1 MTWRAGWRSTA
12 PTRVRLLGV
21 AIGALLLWAAPS
33 AAHAAPPAN
42 DSPGSPAVID
52 GAPATVSGTT
62 REATMD
68 ADEPAPLVST
78 IDNQPRGLDRSVWF
92 SYTAERSRNVLA
104 ETCDA
109 NFANHIDVY
118 TGPLGALVPVPT
130 RSDDFSECPGERRTF
145 AATAGATYLIRVT
158 AERAG
163 GRVPDGGNFHLD
175 LVPQE
180 PPANDAFTRATALPG
195 PGSYLARL
203 AFSTIEFGDPSFP
216 SDTGS
221 VWYRLDPPRSEPY
234 TAQVP
239 SNPFGSSL
247 AVFEARGGSI
257 NGLRRLTF
265 DQTFGSEGASV
276 SFNGLK
282 GRRYYLRVSTDREVA
297 GDVNLNLT
305 TNTARGIGLIVTPA
319 RNSLRSVRRSGL
331 RATLS
336 CARTCTLGVD
346 LLVGIREARRL
357 KLVDRSTRLRRA
369 LRVGHVGGRL
379 QTGEAS
385 TVSVPISSARVR
397 RRLAGAR
404 SVRFILRV
412 SVRSATRSRPV
423 SRTIVVRR

>member
-42 DSPGSPAVID
+42 DGPGSPTVID

-118 TGPLGALVPVPT
+118 TGPLGALAPVPT

-145 AATAGATYLIRVT
+145 AATAGVTYLIRVT

-175 LVPQE
+175 LLPQE

-234 TAQVP
+234 TAQIP

-319 RNSLRSVRRSGL
+319 RNTLRSVRRAGL
-331 RATLS
+331 RASAVL
-336 CARTCTLGVD
+336 RRRD
-346 LLVGIREARRL
+346 LHARRRPPGRDPRGPSPER
-357 KLVDRSTRLRRA
+357 VDRSTRLRRA

-404 SVRFILRV
+404 SGG
-412 SVRSATRSRPV
+412 SSSACPCAARPA
-423 SRTIVVRR
+423 RAR

>member
-1 MTWRAGWRSTA
+1 VTRRAGWRWTGR
-12 PTRVRLLGV
+12 TRARLLGI
-21 AIGALLLWAAPS
+21 AIGALWLCAVPS

-42 DSPGSPAVID
+42 DSPGSPTVID
-52 GAPATVSGTT
+52 GAPATVSGST

-68 ADEPAPLVST
+68 ADEPAPLATT
-78 IDNQPRGLDRSVWF
+78 IDQISRGLDRSVWF

-109 NFANHIDVY
+109 NFANHLDVY
-118 TGPLGALVPVPT
+118 TGAPGALVAVPT

-145 AATAGATYLIRVT
+145 AATAGVTYLIRVT

-163 GRVPDGGNFHLD
+163 GRVPDGGNFHLQ
-175 LVPQE
+175 LLPQE
-180 PPANDAFTRATALPG
+180 PPDNDAFTRAAPLPS
-195 PGSYLARL
+195 PGSYVARL
-203 AFSTIEFGDPSFP
+203 AFSTIEFGDPSSP

-221 VWYRLDPPRSEPY
+221 VWYRLVPPRSEPY
-234 TAQVP
+234 TAQIQP
-239 SNPFGSSL
+239 NPFGASL
-247 AVFEARGGSI
+247 AAFEARGTSI
-257 NGLRRLTF
+257 NGLRRLASDFT
-265 DQTFGSEGASV
+265 TTREGASV

-282 GRRYYLRVSTDREVA
+282 GRRYYVRVSTNRAVA
-297 GDVNLNLT
+297 GDVTLNLT

-319 RNSLRSVRRSGL
+319 RNTLRSVRRSGL

-346 LLVGIREARRL
+346 LLVGAREARRL
-357 KLVDRSTRLRRA
+357 RLVDRSTRLRRA
-369 LRVGHVGGRL
+369 LRIGHVGGRL

-385 TVSVPISSARVR
+385 TVSVPISSARTR

-404 SVRFILRV
+404 SARFILRV